1 MQLVNMKSVLL
12 FAVVL
17 AAAGCSSLSTPA
29 EEVPTGSA
37 RFVIAVHQKQQNHRV
52 QQLSV
57 EDVTRVEVTL
67 DAFDIEPNSI
77 PLVKDGNLW
86 IGAME
91 SIRAGTGRRFHAE
104 AFDSSDEK
112 IYEGEVS
119 GIIIVEGETVQVNI
133 LAQQVNRPPPLENE
147 APIIDSLVVSN
158 PETDPNGVITLK
170 AAAHD
175 PNPGDTLTY
184 EWTAMDGTFSDPSS
198 LNNTWTAPTT
208 AGRVTLTLTVTDQLG
223 VATAISFDI
232 RVERVGRGNA
242 EVFVSFNTWPEV
254 TSINAT
260 STQVRVGQTITASS
274 TTYDPD
280 AADGTL
286 SYSWSATCEGVWA
299 SGGSASAQFTPTK
312 PPTDTTC
319 NNCELSV
326 KVSDGKG
333 GDNTAKLAI
342 CVANIT
348 EPSYP
353 PQLASVYQSSKTVT
367 EGKVVTLRVN
377 ATDTRSRRLTFQW
390 SSNVGTL
397 GTPATTTAGTT
408 GEVRWTTPSCL
419 PSGVTPTVSVRIYA
433 EDTPELYTDYSFT
446 FTWAGIACSSTD
458 VRPAAPVL
466 SLPVDGFETTHT
478 EVVFAGSGVPGS
490 TVTVSNGTATATAIV
505 DSSGGFSGPLT
516 LAYGTHT
523 LSATQSNGG
532 LISTPSNSVTVLV
545 RPAAPLL
552 SLPVDGFETTH
563 TEVAFAGSGVPG
575 STVTFSNG
583 TATATVIVDSSGGFS
598 GSLTLAYGTHT
609 LSATQ
614 STGGFTSPPSNSV
627 TAQVRP
633 AAPVLAQ
640 PMDGFDT
647 NTSTVTVLGKGIPGA
662 TVTVSNGTSSRT
674 AATVNTA
681 GSFRVDIDL
690 GLTNYGVHTL
700 SVTQSVGVHTSV
712 PLNVTVTFRPA
723 PPAFYASSTTTST
736 DVTVQGRCEGPGWE
750 VTLTETDADG
760 SVSITKTLC
769 DTKRDFSATLKL
781 AYGPHTL
788 SATQFNGVIQSNPSN
803 SVMVDVRV
811 PEPVVTTNPGS
822 NFSTRISQAEVLVM
836 GTGVP
841 GATLNV
847 FVSVGGGPPTIQQSI
862 TVDTEGRIA
871 GSITRTRSASTRET
885 HRLTFSQKVGG
896 VTSGLASKTLSITFQ

>member
-37 RFVIAVHQKQQNHRV
+37 RFVIAVQQKQQNHRV

-86 IGAME
+86 IGSME

-184 EWTAMDGTFSDPSS
+184 EWTATDGTFSDPSS

-390 SSNVGTL
+390 SSNVGT
-397 GTPATTTAGTT
+397 PATTTAGTT

-523 LSATQSNGG
+523 LSATQS
-532 LISTPSNSVTVLV
+532 
-545 RPAAPLL
+545 
-552 SLPVDGFETTH
+552 
-563 TEVAFAGSGVPG
+563 
-575 STVTFSNG
+575 
-583 TATATVIVDSSGGFS
+583 
-598 GSLTLAYGTHT
+598 
-609 LSATQ
+609 
-614 STGGFTSPPSNSV
+614 TGGFTSPPSNSV

-633 AAPVLAQ
+633 AAPVLEQ